1 MKEAMKETM
10 EETMEEDILAL
21 LKENVIQGRR
31 TRDDE
36 GVDGDM
42 VGTPAVLELTQLMVE
57 SDIAPEIIIKQG
69 LTAGMQVVGDK
80 FATKE
85 YFIPDMLAS
94 AEAVGAA
101 MDILKPIL
109 EASDIETKGQFV
121 IATAKGD
128 IHDIGKNIV
137 AILLKGAGYE
147 VKDLGIDVSPE
158 KIVEVVREYEP
169 DFLGLSALLTTTMV
183 AMGKTIEALKE
194 NGLRDKV
201 KVLVGGAAVSEE
213 YAQEIEAD
221 AYCVDGFHAIK
232 VLEDFQKVKL

>member
-1 MKEAMKETM
+1 MK
-10 EETMEEDILAL
+10 EDILAL
-21 LKENVIQGRR
+21 LKENVIQGRK
-31 TRDDE
+31 TKDDE
-36 GVDGDM
+36 GVDGNM
-42 VGTPAVLELTQLMVE
+42 VGTPAVLELTQLVLE
-57 SDIAPEIIIKQG
+57 RDIAPEIIIKQS

-94 AEAVGAA
+94 AEAVSGA
-101 MDILKPIL
+101 MDILKPYL
-109 EASDIETKGQFV
+109 DESSTMTRGKFA
-121 IATAKGD
+121 IATVKGD

-137 AILLKGAGYE
+137 TILLKGAGYE
-147 VKDLGIDVSPE
+147 VKDLGIDASPE
-158 KIVEVVREYEP
+158 KIVKVVREYKP

-221 AYCVDGFHAIK
+221 AYCVDGFHAIR
-232 VLEDFQKVKL
+232 VLKDFQKVKL